1 MAINIKFDLIGN
13 IEPPTIILANRNGNK
28 LGQLDVNANSIVL
41 SDKLNDASE
50 FTFSLN
56 KYVDGK
62 LTHLWDKLV
71 DFKLIYCKE
80 WDCWFEAKVELDES
94 TETVKTVFCTQLGQA
109 ELSQIMLYNIE
120 INTEAD
126 IEREDYKTSILYD
139 EKNPESSI
147 LHRLLEKAPHYSI
160 FYVDESIQRIQRHF
174 SFDGTSIYDAFNEIG
189 EEIGCLFV
197 YHSSSDENGM
207 PNRII
212 SVYDLEQNC
221 NNKECKHR
229 GEFTDKCPKCG
240 STDITYGYGE
250 DTTIFV
256 TSDELATEGIQL
268 TTDTDAVKNCF
279 KLEAGDDLMTATIRN
294 CNPNGTDYIWYF
306 SDALKE
312 DMTDELVE
320 RLESYDEKY
329 KEYYNDKEYSLNESL
344 VSKYNEL
351 VAKYKEYYDT
361 KSVCLDC
368 DTEGYFEEQCS
379 NPNCN
384 SKNILIGKSL
394 QTIPTTI
401 TGYSALM
408 NAYYNTIDLLLYLES
423 SLMPNVAMSD
433 TDAKEQASLLT
444 SSSLSPVAVNVEKVE
459 NISLETANS
468 AVLSMAKV
476 LVRPTYKV
484 EIKDGSS
491 SLSGNKVWNGE
502 LIVTNYSDE
511 NDTATSGN
519 ISVAVNNEAETFIK
533 QKIEKALKKENTDD
547 LSISGLFD
555 DDKYNYDAF
564 CAELKKYALKPLK
577 SFYDACETC
586 LSILM
591 EQGAGDENEKPD
603 LYSRLYEP
611 YFKKSDA
618 IAKEIKL
625 RENEIAIIEG
635 VYDKSDEENIKL
647 TTDGLQTDIEN
658 RQKEIQEELDFEN
671 YLGEDLWLEFCSYR
685 REDKYSNSNYI
696 SDGLNNAELFKNANE
711 FIEVAENE
719 IFKSAELQY
728 SISATLNNLLAMPK
742 FAPLVD
748 KFKSGNW
755 IRVQIDGK
763 VYRLRL
769 IEYEI
774 DYGDFNTIS
783 VEFSD
788 VTKIRNGTTDVQ
800 NVLSQASAMASSYDS
815 VQRQAK
821 KGDVARGT
829 IDQWLVDGLN
839 SANVQIKSN
848 DSEEVVITK
857 NGLLARSYSDIT
869 GEYSPEQ
876 FKITHNI
883 MAYTDDNWQTV
894 SAALG
899 KHQYQKW
906 KDGQWIEDVD
916 YGLSSKFVTAGYIS
930 GSQIISGE
938 IISENYKHNE
948 SGTYINLKKGDF
960 EFAGGKILYDVDR
973 NNVILKG
980 VTIQWDGE
988 DAVNPPSIENVTG
1001 LSEEIEKI
1009 NIVHDALS
1017 PTTIDDKS
1025 VVSPLIVGGYLNIKN
1040 DTNNTGV
1047 VIDPNG
1053 LVNDEYVFRVYNNN
1067 GTTIGLDVN
1076 GNAEFSGTING
1087 SDIIGDNSLFIGEAI
1102 KDGSTYKKNYE
1113 KDYAEITKD
1122 GELICTNVHIKGGV
1136 FKASNKEDGTIHT
1149 WISEDGVLHTNE
1161 ADING
1166 MITAISG
1173 KIGGFHIQPDEIID
1187 GVVQPCGWLYSGEI
1201 QEGQEESA
1209 SVQIGDDKSIFLS
1222 ATDMSGTIGTI
1233 DTQYFDNDNWRM
1245 TIGSNFGVTSD
1256 GSLYAVNGIFS
1267 DCTMNYCTIMDGAL
1281 YFGDPDGEVGAWI
1294 STDDYI
1300 LKARGANIDGTITS
1314 VDGWIGNWKITTDG
1328 IESDAVQLYSSNIL
1342 SYPSIVDVESKSY
1355 SRIVVGGNGE
1365 GVLTQAET
1373 FTAEDNSLNR
1383 AISNSYD
1390 FVPSVPF
1397 TEIYTDTIKVSLV
1410 MPTTSDAA
1418 LQSVK
1423 INEEKGFIR
1432 VSYTGG
1438 GVFAVQYDYS
1448 KYKYKTTPFCVLA
1461 DGSLYASAV
1470 DITGNISAT
1479 SGKIGNLEITGGGFG
1494 YSVGDKRQYFLNEYG
1509 LTFEKSNASLTIG
1522 DLRIGYD
1529 SVAQSTVM
1537 ETSGRLAIVGENGT
1551 KIELMSETEGDAISP
1566 SITLHYQA
1574 KKFYAESTYADI
1586 WISSSTKLLYPVTIN
1601 VEWQNGYKSYN
1612 GIIPLTINAESN
1624 TSSKVEIKFTSTSH
1638 NRAIRFRHNNSAWT
1652 NFVGA
1657 NGDTTAYSF
1666 DNFASFSQTQ
1676 SPENICL
1683 TGNLLPSIHSK
1694 NDDSPGYNLGSGA
1707 KRWNTVFARNGAIQT
1722 SDRNK
1727 KNTIQS
1733 LSDAHSYIFDS
1744 LKPVSYKFNVNNNNR
1759 THTGF
1764 IAQDVKEAIENAGL
1778 TTQDFAAYC
1787 EWEENDG
1794 EISCGLRYSEFV
1806 ALCVDEIQKL
1816 KKRVAELENQ

>member
-1 MAINIKFDLIGN
+1 MAINLKFDLMGN
-13 IEPPTIILANRNGNK
+13 PEPPSIVIANRNGNK
-28 LGQLDVNANSIVL
+28 LGQLNVNVDSIDV
-41 SDKLNDASE
+41 SDKFNAPSE
-50 FTFSLN
+50 LTFTLN
-56 KYVDGK
+56 KYIDDEV
-62 LTHLWDKLV
+62 TPFWDKVV
-71 DFKLIYCKE
+71 DFKLVYCPE
-80 WDCWFEAKVELDES
+80 WDMWFEAKVELDEA
-94 TETVKTVFCTQLGQA
+94 TETIKTVFCTQLGQA

-139 EKNPESSI
+139 EKNPKSSI
-147 LHRLLEKAPHYSI
+147 LHRLLEKAPHYSVA
-160 FYVDESIQRIQRHF
+160 YVDESIQRIQRQF
-174 SFDGTSIYDAFNEIG
+174 SFDGNSIYDALNEIG

-197 YHSSSDENGM
+197 YHSNSDEDGM

-240 STDITYGYGE
+240 SMDITYGYGE

-312 DMTDELVE
+312 DMTDALVE
-320 RLESYDEKY
+320 RIESYDEKY
-329 KEYYNDKEYSLNESL
+329 KEYYNNKEYNLNESL
-344 VSKYNEL
+344 VNKYNEL
-351 VAKYKEYYDT
+351 VSKYKEYYDT

-368 DTEGYFEEQCS
+368 DTEGYFEEQCT

-384 SKNILIGKSL
+384 SKNILIGKNL

-423 SLMPNVAMSD
+423 SLMPNITMSD
-433 TDAKEQASLLT
+433 TNAKEQAALLT
-444 SSSLSPVAVNVEKVE
+444 SSSLSPVAVNVGKVE

-491 SLSGNKVWNGE
+491 SLSVNKIWNGE
-502 LIVTNYSDE
+502 IIVTNYSDE

-519 ISVAVNNEAETFIK
+519 ISVSVNNEAETFIK

-591 EQGAGDENEKPD
+591 EQGAGDENENPN
-603 LYSRLYEP
+603 LYSSLYEP

-635 VYDKSDEENIKL
+635 VYDESDEGDIKL
-647 TTDGLQTDIEN
+647 ITSGLQTYIEN
-658 RQKEIQEELDFEN
+658 LQKEIQEELDFEN

-696 SDGLNNAELFKNANE
+696 SDGLNNAEIFKNANE

-728 SISATLNNLLAMPK
+728 SISATLNNLLSIPK
-742 FAPLVD
+742 FASFVN
-748 KFKSGNW
+748 KFKNGNW
-755 IRVQIDGK
+755 IRVQIDDK

-774 DYGDFNTIS
+774 DYGDLNAIS

-788 VTKIRNGTTDVQ
+788 VTKIRNGTTDLQ
-800 NVLSQASAMASSYDS
+800 NVFSQASAMASSYDS

-869 GEYSPEQ
+869 GEYSHEQ

-883 MAYTDDNWQTV
+883 MAYTDDNWETV

-906 KDGQWIEDVD
+906 EDGQWIEDVD
-916 YGLSSKFVTAGYIS
+916 YGLSSKFVNAGYIS

-1001 LSEEIEKI
+1001 FSEEIEKI

-1017 PTTIDDKS
+1017 PTKIDDKS
-1025 VVSPLIVGGYLNIKN
+1025 VVSPLIVGGYLDIRNS
-1040 DTNNTGV
+1040 TNNTGV

-1053 LVNDEYVFRVYNNN
+1053 LVNDEYVFRVYNGN
-1067 GTTIGLDVN
+1067 TTAIGLDVN

-1087 SDIIGDNSLFIGEAI
+1087 SHFIGGDLLIGDKTKVG
-1102 KDGSTYKKNYE
+1102 
-1113 KDYAEITKD
+1113 DYAEIDNSGKLT
-1122 GELICTNVHIKGGV
+1122 CTNVHIKGGV
-1136 FKASNKEDGTIHT
+1136 LSIGSKDEEETHT
-1149 WISEDGVLHTNE
+1149 WIDTNGTLNTYN
-1161 ADING
+1161 AN
-1166 MITAISG
+1166 ISG
-1173 KIGGFHIQPDEIID
+1173 EVRASSGSIGGFAIEPIKDENGD
-1187 GVVQPCGWLYSGEI
+1187 AVGGWLYSSGKTLGEN
-1201 QEGQEESA
+1201 
-1209 SVQIGDDKSIFLS
+1209 DSIFLS
-1222 ATDMSGTIGTI
+1222 AIDMSGSPSFFGSDI
-1233 DTQYFDNDNWRM
+1233 NNWRM
-1245 TIGSNFGVTSD
+1245 TVGSNFGVTSN
-1256 GSLYAVNGIFS
+1256 GSLYAISGTFEDGHFN
-1267 DCTMNYCTIMDGAL
+1267 NCTINDCEITGGAL
-1281 YFGDPDGEVGAWI
+1281 YFGSPDGEVGAWI

-1300 LKARGANIDGTITS
+1300 LKARGANIDGKITS
-1314 VDGWIGNWKITTDG
+1314 VDGWIGGWNITTDG
-1328 IESDAVQLYSSNIL
+1328 IKSDTVQLYSSNIL
-1342 SYPSIVDVESKSY
+1342 SYPSLVDTESKSY
-1355 SRIVVGGNGE
+1355 SRIVVDGDGE
-1365 GVLTQAET
+1365 GTFTQTET
-1373 FTAEDNSLNR
+1373 FTAEDDSLNR
-1383 AISNSYD
+1383 ALLYNFYD
-1390 FVPSVPF
+1390 FVPSIPF

-1410 MPTTSDAA
+1410 MPMTSDAA
-1418 LQSVK
+1418 LQSVE
-1423 INEEKGFIR
+1423 INEEKGFVR
-1432 VSYTGG
+1432 VAYTGG
-1438 GVFAVQYDYS
+1438 GVFAVEYDYS
-1448 KYKYKTTPFCVLA
+1448 KYKYKTAPFCVLA
-1461 DGSLYASAV
+1461 DGSLYASAA

-1479 SGKIGNLEITGGGFG
+1479 SGKIGNLEIAGGGLKHSFNN
-1494 YSVGDKRQYFLNEYG
+1494 RMQYCLNEYG
-1509 LTFEKSNASLTIG
+1509 LMLEKYDASITVG
-1522 DLRIGYD
+1522 DLRLGYD
-1529 SVAQSTVM
+1529 TGAENTVI
-1537 ETSGRLAIVGENGT
+1537 ETSGHLVISGANGT
-1551 KIELMSETEGDAISP
+1551 KIELMKDTEGSSISP
-1566 SITLHYQA
+1566 VITLHYQA
-1574 KKFYAESTYADI
+1574 KRFSSERTYADI

-1601 VEWQNGYKSYN
+1601 IEWQNGYKSYN
-1612 GIIPLTINAESN
+1612 GIIPLTINAESD
-1624 TSSKVEIKFTSTSH
+1624 TSSKVEFNFISSTY
-1638 NRAIRFRHNNSAWT
+1638 NRAIRFRHNNKEWT
-1652 NFVGA
+1652 DFVGKD
-1657 NGDTTAYSF
+1657 NNDTTHYPFA
-1666 DNFASFSQTQ
+1666 NFASFSQKE
-1676 SPENICL
+1676 SPKNISI
-1683 TGNLLPSIHSK
+1683 TGNLIPS
-1694 NDDSPGYNLGSGA
+1694 NNTYNLGGSG
-1707 KRWNTVFARNGAIQT
+1707 KNQFWNNIFCNT
-1722 SDRNK
+1722 SAVDLSDKNQ
-1727 KNTIQS
+1727 KNTIQPIS
-1733 LSDAHSYIFDS
+1733 NVYSQIFDS
-1744 LKPVSYKFNVNNNNR
+1744 LNPVSYKFNVNSNNR
-1759 THTGF
+1759 THTGL
-1764 IAQDVKEAIENAGL
+1764 IAQDVKMAIENAGL
-1778 TTQDFAAYC
+1778 TTKDFAGYC
-1787 EWEENDG
+1787 EWTNEDG
-1794 EISCGLRYSEFV
+1794 SIGCGLRYGEFIS
-1806 ALCVDEIQKL
+1806 LCIHEIQKL
-1816 KKRVAELENQ
+1816 KRRVAELENK